1 MVKITLT
8 NLTNY
13 KHHIIDDT
21 YKVYEV
27 ENVSGYIY
35 ANFNSWELERND
47 MLNDTIVP
55 DNYYFIA
62 DTLYD
67 EAFVHW
73 VLETGIYLPLF
84 ITLKKT
90 YPNLKLVL
98 RSKRIFKKLFCDFF
112 GIKDVVYSLEPN
124 NVCFFPSPISA
135 LNDKSISDEFKKQT
149 RIFRN
154 YFTPTSPVEHEFVI
168 LPRQI
173 KENYAPNDRK
183 ISFQNLINYLDK
195 RARILNTDEITKLED
210 QINIVN
216 SGKNICLSEGSPF
229 YVNGLFCKNK
239 TIYVVDISEG
249 YKEQCKIY
257 IKLTFLLELFKEINN
272 VIYISQTELMIQ
284 L

>member
-35 ANFNSWELERND
+35 ANFNSWELEVND
-47 MLNDTIVP
+47 ILNDTIVP

-67 EAFVHW
+67 EAFGHW

-98 RSKRIFKKLFCDFF
+98 RSKRMFKKLFCDFF

-124 NVCFFPSPISA
+124 NGCFFPSPISA

-154 YFTPTSPVEHEFVI
+154 YFTPTSTVEHEFVI

-183 ISFQNLINYLDK
+183 ISFQNLINYLGE

-229 YVNGLFCKNK
+229 DVNSLFCKNK
-239 TIYVVDISEG
+239 TIYIVDVSETF
-249 YKEQCKIY
+249 KQQREIY
-257 IKLTFLLELFKEINN
+257 SKSKFILELHKENN
-272 VIYISQTELMIQ
+272 NIIYISQTELIIQ

>member
-35 ANFNSWELERND
+35 ANFNSWELEVND
-47 MLNDTIVP
+47 ILNDTIVP

-67 EAFVHW
+67 EAFGHW

-154 YFTPTSPVEHEFVI
+154 YFTPTSTVEHEFVI

>member
-35 ANFNSWELERND
+35 ANFNSWELEVND
-47 MLNDTIVP
+47 ILNDTIVP

-67 EAFVHW
+67 EAFGHW

-98 RSKRIFKKLFCDFF
+98 RSKRMFKKLFCDFF

-154 YFTPTSPVEHEFVI
+154 YFTPTSTVEHEFVI

-183 ISFQNLINYLDK
+183 ISFQNLINYLGE

-229 YVNGLFCKNK
+229 DVNSLFCKNK
-239 TIYVVDISEG
+239 TIYIVDVSETF
-249 YKEQCKIY
+249 KQQREIY
-257 IKLTFLLELFKEINN
+257 SKSKFILELHKENN
-272 VIYISQTELMIQ
+272 NIIYISQTELIIQ